1 MTGVLPLAL
10 VLYWIV
16 EYVVRRVSYPA
27 RMEPPGLRPPWIRE
41 GSWAILISPGFWL
54 SHYFTNRTSHFDG
67 GDAILARRI
76 LIERSNL
83 LNLVVS
89 SVFVLVGLAAT
100 LSTRGRFGWS
110 LVADFAVLRYFS
122 RTVEIG
128 YAFGRDVMK
137 PVESRSGLDKHAR
150 LALALRSYIELF
162 FLAIPVYL
170 LCLPGYCTL
179 IKAVTLSLSVG
190 TLTNVGYG
198 LTGNHEFRALLVFPQ
213 VFATLSLV
221 LLSLASYISRPDKH
235 QAL

>member
-10 VLYWIV
+10 ALYWIL

-27 RMEPPGLRPPWIRE
+27 KMEPAGLRTPWIGE
-41 GSWAILISPGFWL
+41 AAWAILISPGFWL
-54 SHYFTNRTSHFDG
+54 SHYFTNRTSHLVG

-89 SVFVLVGLAAT
+89 SVFVLVGLVAT
-100 LSTRGRFGWS
+100 VSTRGRFGWS
-110 LVADFAVLRYFS
+110 LVADLAVLRYFS

-150 LALALRSYIELF
+150 LALALRSYITVLTRDTG
-162 FLAIPVYL
+162 LPALSSWLSHAHQGSDPLVVCGNAYQCGLWVY
-170 LCLPGYCTL
+170 
-179 IKAVTLSLSVG
+179 
-190 TLTNVGYG
+190 
-198 LTGNHEFRALLVFPQ
+198 
-213 VFATLSLV
+213 
-221 LLSLASYISRPDKH
+221 
-235 QAL
+235 